1 MSYRLWSKNIKAQ
14 IYRTINLLLFLVGR
28 QREDYMLRTFEKGVS
43 RKTCMSNMDKVT
55 EAGENRIPN
64 GLMA

>member
-1 MSYRLWSKNIKAQ
+1 
-14 IYRTINLLLFLVGR
+14 
-28 QREDYMLRTFEKGVS
+28 MLRTFEKGVV
-43 RKTCMSNMDKVT
+43 RKKCMSNMDKVT